1 MALQT
6 ASILCNIFLLANR
19 KFEPLQIES
28 DALKPRQTKK
38 GQKPVIQLVAADPP
52 SSLPENMEGPK
63 EADKSKVQA
72 DILVELPGPVPPA
85 VPHLDDLVVSKATG
99 VPAARYP
106 VRQARALNQKEN
118 RSL

>member
-1 MALQT
+1 MY
-6 ASILCNIFLLANR
+6 IFLLAYR

-38 GQKPVIQLVAADPP
+38 GRKPVIQLVAADPP
-52 SSLPENMEGPK
+52 SSLPEKIEAPK

-72 DILVELPGPVPPA
+72 DFLVKLPGPVPPS
-85 VPHLDDLVVSKATG
+85 VHLDDLVPSKA
-99 VPAARYP
+99 PAARYP

-118 RSL
+118 HSL